1 MAKFKM
7 KGFDKL
13 QKELKS
19 MERKA
24 KELEKGVTVSFG
36 ELFNPLFMQK
46 HTIFNSFEEFLSEG
60 NFIVNTQE
68 DFEAIPEQD
77 LDTHVA
83 HKTKF
88 ENWAE
93 MSEQAAGEYA
103 MKQLGF

>member
-13 QKELKS
+13 QKELNT

-24 KELEKGVTVSFG
+24 KELEKGVSVSLD
-36 ELFNPLFMQK
+36 ELFNPLFMHE
-46 HTIFNSFEEFLSEG
+46 HTFFDSFEEFLSDG
-60 NFIVNTQE
+60 NFVVETQE

-77 LDTHVA
+77 LDAHVA
-83 HKTKF
+83 SKTKF
-88 ENWAE
+88 KNWAE